1 MDSSIMT
8 YLLMALALVG
18 VFALVALINT
28 LAKVAEFASAAKK
41 AAESATETSNQAREL
56 ISTEARE
63 LILESKEVVMAT
75 REMVAEIRAQIHPT
89 LEKVDIAVD
98 GVNLNL
104 LRLDSILE
112 SFEHTSEQ
120 VAGVSNSVSNLVN
133 GPMDAIGNIS
143 DRIRRSWKARKAE
156 LADELSRHPLVH
168 DDADRDKR

>member
-28 LAKVAEFASAAKK
+28 LAKFAEFATAAKR
-41 AAESATETSNQAREL
+41 AAESAAETSDQAREL
-56 ISTEARE
+56 V
-63 LILESKEVVMAT
+63 LESKEAVTAA
-75 REMVAEIRAQIHPT
+75 REMVAEVRTQIHPT
-89 LEKVDIAVD
+89 LEKADVAVD

-104 LRLDSILE
+104 LRLDAILQ
-112 SFEHTSEQ
+112 SFEQTSEQ

-133 GPMDAIGNIS
+133 APMDAIGSIS

-168 DDADRDKR
+168 DDTDPEEF